1 MANPLKFHR
10 KNTCTIILDMCDY
23 NWDNGDTIYFTVK
36 TKADSDQTDSDALIT
51 ANWVYGTDV
60 TANEDGYLELI
71 LTPAETNIDYGTY
84 FYDLKLVEASTG
96 TEETLT
102 TGDIEILDVATLRV

>member
-36 TKADSDQTDSDALIT
+36 TKADSDQTDSL
-51 ANWVYGTDV
+51 
-60 TANEDGYLELI
+60 
-71 LTPAETNIDYGTY
+71 
-84 FYDLKLVEASTG
+84 
-96 TEETLT
+96 
-102 TGDIEILDVATLRV
+102 

>member
-36 TKADSDQTDSDALIT
+36 AKADSDQTDSDALIT

-60 TANEDGYLELI
+60 TVNEDGSLELT
-71 LTPAETNIDYGTY
+71 LTPAETNIEYGTY